1 MPRRLRS
8 AAGGF
13 AYHVLNRAV
22 GRGALFDKSSDY
34 AAFEKVLRQAQDW
47 QPMRAELE
55 ALRRAL
61 QRGSPFGDAAWQKR
75 TAKELGLT
83 SALQPRGRP
92 RKAAPVQ
99 K

>member
-1 MPRRLRS
+1 
-8 AAGGF
+8 
-13 AYHVLNRAV
+13 
-22 GRGALFDKSSDY
+22 
-34 AAFEKVLRQAQDW
+34 
-47 QPMRAELE
+47 MRAELE

-83 SALQPRGRP
+83 LALQPRGRP